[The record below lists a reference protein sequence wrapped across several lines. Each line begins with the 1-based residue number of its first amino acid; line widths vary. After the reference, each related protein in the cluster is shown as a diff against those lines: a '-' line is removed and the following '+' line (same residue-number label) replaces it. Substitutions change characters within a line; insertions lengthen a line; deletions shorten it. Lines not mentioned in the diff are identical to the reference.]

1 MKPSEVKLMRK
12 MVVAA
17 LLACVPIAAVAQPV
31 KLKFAVF
38 SPDAERLYNTV
49 KKPFAAA
56 VNQASGGTIEIE
68 LYPNGALGR
77 APQQQ
82 AQMVIDGVTDIGFIV
97 PPFTPGRFPD
107 SEVLELPG
115 MFRDLAEGTRVYT
128 KLVQNGT
135 LKDYGDYYPIA
146 MWSTPPFS
154 LHSNFPINTIADLK
168 GKRVRGSGVIQIE
181 SLKALGAVTV
191 GMPPTEV
198 PEALSRRTI
207 DASTSQPAV
216 LYDFGLDRVT
226 SHHYFVRLGIVPLAI
241 VMNRKKFE
249 TLPKAGQDAIRQ
261 YDMDYINKLY
271 IDSMLEYDA
280 SLVKMLQDAPKRKV
294 VFPGAADQKA
304 AQAAFEPVI
313 KAWAA
318 KSPRHAE
325 VYKALVVEL
334 DKERGKK

>member
-1 MKPSEVKLMRK
+1 MRK
-12 MVVAA
+12 TLLAA
-17 LLACVPIAAVAQPV
+17 LLCLPLAAPAEPV

-38 SPDAERLYNTV
+38 SPDSERLYNTV
-49 KKPFAAA
+49 KKPWVEA
-56 VNQASGGTIEIE
+56 VNKAAGGAIQIE

-82 AQMVIDGVTDIGFIV
+82 AQMVNDGVADIGFIV

-115 MFRDLAEGTRVYT
+115 MFRDLAEGTKVYT
-128 KLVQNGT
+128 NLVRNGT
-135 LKDYGDYYPIA
+135 IKDYGDYYPIA

-154 LHSNFPINTIADLK
+154 LHSNYPIRSIKDLK

-226 SHHYFVRLGIVPLAI
+226 SHHYFIRLGIVPLAV
-241 VMNRKKFE
+241 VMNRKVFE
-249 TLPKAGQDAIRQ
+249 GLPKAGQDAIRR

-280 SLVKMLQDAPKRKV
+280 SLVKRLQDDPKRKV
-294 VFPGAADQKA
+294 VFPDAADQKA
-304 AQAAFEPVI
+304 AEAAFEPVI
-313 KAWAA
+313 QAWTSR
-318 KSPRHAE
+318 SPRHAE
-325 VYKALVVEL
+325 VYKALVAEIRKV
-334 DKERGKK
+334 RAGGK

>member
-1 MKPSEVKLMRK
+1 MRK
-12 MVVAA
+12 MIFA
-17 LLACVPIAAVAQPV
+17 LLLCLPLLVTAQPV

-38 SPDAERLYNTV
+38 SPDSERLFNTV
-49 KKPFAAA
+49 KKPWVAA
-56 VNQASGGTIEIE
+56 VNRAAGGAIEIE

-82 AQMVIDGVTDIGFIV
+82 AQMVIDGVADIGFIV

-115 MFRDLAEGTRVYT
+115 MFHDLAEGTKVYT
-128 KLVQNGT
+128 RLVQTGV

-146 MWSTPPFS
+146 MWGTPPFS
-154 LHSNFPINTIADLK
+154 LHSNFPINSIKDLK
-168 GKRVRGSGVIQIE
+168 GKRVRASGVIQIE

-226 SHHYFVRLGIVPLAI
+226 SHHYFIRLGIVPLAV
-241 VMNRKKFE
+241 VMNRKVFE
-249 TLPKAGQDAIRQ
+249 GLPKAGQDAIRK
-261 YDMDYINKLY
+261 YDMDWINKLY
-271 IDSMLEYDA
+271 IESMLEYDS
-280 SLVKMLQDAPKRKV
+280 SLVKKLQNDPKRKV
-294 VFPGAADQKA
+294 VFPDAADQKA
-304 AQAAFEPVI
+304 AHAAFEPVI
-313 KAWAA
+313 KAWTG

-325 VYKALVVEL
+325 VYKAMQAEIAKV
-334 DKERGKK
+334 RSGK

>member
-1 MKPSEVKLMRK
+1 MRGNAVIRK
-12 MVVAA
+12 TILALAACLPLAVAA
-17 LLACVPIAAVAQPV
+17 QQPV

-38 SPDAERLYNTV
+38 SPDTERLYNTV
-49 KKPFAAA
+49 KKPWVEA
-56 VNQASGGTIEIE
+56 VNKASGGAIQIE

-82 AQMVIDGVTDIGFIV
+82 AQMVIDGVADIGFIV

-107 SEVLELPG
+107 TEVIELPG
-115 MFRDLAEGTRVYT
+115 LFKDLAEGTRVYT
-128 KLVQNGT
+128 NLVRNGAI
-135 LKDYGDYYPIA
+135 KDYGDYYPIA
-146 MWSTPPFS
+146 MWGTPPFS
-154 LHSNFPINTIADLK
+154 LHSNFPINSVKDLK

-226 SHHYFVRLGIVPLAI
+226 SHHYFIRLGAVPLAV
-241 VMNRKKFE
+241 VMNRKVFDG
-249 TLPKAGQDAIRQ
+249 LPKAGQDAIRK

-271 IDSMLEYDA
+271 IDSMLEYDS
-280 SLVKMLQDAPKRKV
+280 SLIKKLESDPKRKV
-294 VFPGAADQKA
+294 VFPDAADQKA
-304 AQAAFEPVI
+304 AQVAFEPVI
-313 KAWAA
+313 KAWTA
-318 KSPRHAE
+318 KSPRNAE
-325 VYKALVVEL
+325 VYKALQAEL
-334 DKERGKK
+334 TKERSGK

>member
-1 MKPSEVKLMRK
+1 MKPNRTETLMRK
-12 MVVAA
+12 TMLA
-17 LLACVPIAAVAQPV
+17 LLLALPLAATAQQPV
-31 KLKFAVF
+31 KLKMATF
-38 SPDAERLYNTV
+38 SPDTERLYNTV
-49 KKPFAAA
+49 KKPWVAA
-56 VNQASGGTIEIE
+56 VNKAAGGAIEIE

-82 AQMVIDGVTDIGFIV
+82 AQMVIDGVADIGFIV

-107 SEVLELPG
+107 TEVIELPG
-115 MFRDLAEGTRVYT
+115 MFQDLAEATRVYT
-128 KLVQNGT
+128 NLLRNGAI
-135 LKDYGDYYPIA
+135 KDYGDYYPIA
-146 MWSTPPFS
+146 MWGTPPFS
-154 LHSNFPINTIADLK
+154 LHSNFPINSIKDLK

-226 SHHYFVRLGIVPLAI
+226 THHYFIRLGAVPLAI
-241 VMNRKKFE
+241 VMSKQKFE
-249 TLPKAGQDAIRQ
+249 SQPKAGQDGIRK

-271 IDSMLEYDA
+271 IDSMLEYDS
-280 SLVKMLQDAPKRKV
+280 SLVKKLGSDPNRKV
-294 VFPGAADQKA
+294 VFPDAAGQKPEHW
-304 AQAAFEPVI
+304 AFEPVI
-313 KAWAA
+313 KAWAG

-325 VYKALVVEL
+325 VYQALQTEL
-334 DKERGKK
+334 IRR